1 MKPTKYQIISSKK
14 KINFNEIVN
23 NRRLNSKN
31 NRRNELNQLS
41 KSTNINTTK
50 NNQLKQY
57 VDMTVTHFSIKC
69 SILCN
74 EIEEMKREFITQLQG
89 IVEGFQLNESS
100 FPIIKGGGINK
111 NLNFNKIN
119 MDNGLNFLEQNKTII
134 NNNNNP
140 KEKIYLKNNEGIDL
154 VYERFKKNQNSGINS
169 DLQYNNNNNSNN
181 EILNNNSNFIN
192 KNKNDKKVSESKSI
206 QKIKILS
213 RKEKALKILMKSK
226 ILTFED
232 KLKIKNLNHYLFNEF
247 KTKNLINSCK
257 KDYEKTLKNI
267 TSEKKDL
274 PTLTSTSVLSFITKD
289 KENELKDE
297 SKEINKKFFNLI
309 YLLSDKNYDTN
320 SSLENQ
326 YDNFCKELK
335 INSIKDFFVNYLKK
349 VKTNINDVNDDVIK
363 KVIIYLENNK
373 ELIEQKDNQSQLISL
388 FSISVNEL
396 NEIFKYEKEK
406 RKKIKLYQNLLYF
419 IKKFEKKIK

>member
-1 MKPTKYQIISSKK
+1 MKPTKYQVISSKK

-31 NRRNELNQLS
+31 NRRNELYQLS
-41 KSTNINTTK
+41 KSTNLNTSK

-57 VDMTVTHFSIKC
+57 IDMTITHFSIKC
-69 SILCN
+69 SLLSN

-89 IVEGFQLNESS
+89 IVESFQFNDSS

-119 MDNGLNFLEQNKTII
+119 MDNGLNYNEQNKILHY
-134 NNNNNP
+134 NNNNP
-140 KEKIYLKNNEGIDL
+140 KEKIFINNSEGIDL
-154 VYERFKKNQNSGINS
+154 VYERYKKVQNSGINS
-169 DLQYNNNNNSNN
+169 DLQCNYNNNSNSDF
-181 EILNNNSNFIN
+181 INNNF
-192 KNKNDKKVSESKSI
+192 KNKNIKNISETKGVH
-206 QKIKILS
+206 KIKIIS
-213 RKEKALKILMKSK
+213 TKEKALKILMNSK

-232 KLKIKNLNHYLFNEF
+232 KLKIKNLNHYLYNEF
-247 KTKNLINSCK
+247 KTKNLIKSCK
-257 KDYEKTLKNI
+257 KDYEKTLKNL

-309 YLLSDKNYDTN
+309 YLLSDKYNDAN

-326 YDNFCKELK
+326 YENICKELN
-335 INSIKDFFVNYLKK
+335 INSIKEFFVNYLKR
-349 VKTNINDVNDDVIK
+349 VKSDVNNINDDVIK

-373 ELIEQKDNQSQLISL
+373 ELIEQKDDQSQLISL

-396 NEIFKYEKEK
+396 NEIFKYEIEK
-406 RKKIKLYQNLLYF
+406 RKKIKIYQNLLYY

>member
-1 MKPTKYQIISSKK
+1 MKPAKYQVISSKK
-14 KINFNEIVN
+14 KINFNDIIN
-23 NRRLNSKN
+23 NKRFNSKN
-31 NRRNELNQLS
+31 NKRNEVYQLS
-41 KSTNINTTK
+41 KSTNINPLK

-69 SILCN
+69 SLLCN
-74 EIEEMKREFITQLQG
+74 EIEEMKKEFITQLQG
-89 IVEGFQLNESS
+89 IVEGFQINDS
-100 FPIIKGGGINK
+100 FFPTVKGGGISK

-119 MDNGLNFLEQNKTII
+119 MDNALNYIEQNKNLNYNIY
-134 NNNNNP
+134 NNNT
-140 KEKIYLKNNEGIDL
+140 KEKINLNNNEGIDL
-154 VYERFKKNQNSGINS
+154 VYERFKKIQNSGSNIEYN
-169 DLQYNNNNNSNN
+169 YNNNLSN
-181 EILNNNSNFIN
+181 EQNNNNINTIILN
-192 KNKNDKKVSESKSI
+192 KNKTVKNVSKSVH
-206 QKIKILS
+206 KIKIIS
-213 RKEKALKILMKSK
+213 NKEKALKILMKSK
-226 ILTFED
+226 ILTIED

-247 KTKNLINSCK
+247 KTKNLISSCK

-309 YLLSDKNYDTN
+309 YLLSDKYNDAN

-326 YDNFCKELK
+326 YENICKELN
-335 INSIKDFFVNYLKK
+335 INSIKEFFVNYLKK
-349 VKTNINDVNDDVIK
+349 VKNDINNINDDVIK

-373 ELIEQKDNQSQLISL
+373 ELIEQKDNQNQLISL
-388 FSISVNEL
+388 FSISVNEI
-396 NEIFKYEKEK
+396 NEIFKYEIEK
-406 RKKIKLYQNLLYF
+406 RKKIKIYQNLLYY

>member
-1 MKPTKYQIISSKK
+1 MKPTKYQVISSKK

-31 NRRNELNQLS
+31 NRRNELYQLS
-41 KSTNINTTK
+41 KSTNLNTSK

-57 VDMTVTHFSIKC
+57 IDMTITHFSIKC
-69 SILCN
+69 SLLSN

-89 IVEGFQLNESS
+89 IVESFQFNDSS

-119 MDNGLNFLEQNKTII
+119 MDNGLNYNEQNKILHY
-134 NNNNNP
+134 NNNNP
-140 KEKIYLKNNEGIDL
+140 KEKIFINNSEGIDL
-154 VYERFKKNQNSGINS
+154 VYERYKKVQNSGINS
-169 DLQYNNNNNSNN
+169 DLQCNYNNNSNSD
-181 EILNNNSNFIN
+181 LVNNNLKKKNF
-192 KNKNDKKVSESKSI
+192 KNISETKGVH
-206 QKIKILS
+206 KIKIIS
-213 RKEKALKILMKSK
+213 TKEKALKILMNSK

-232 KLKIKNLNHYLFNEF
+232 KLKIKNLNHYLYNEF

-309 YLLSDKNYDTN
+309 YLLSDKYNDAN

-326 YDNFCKELK
+326 YENICKELN
-335 INSIKDFFVNYLKK
+335 INSIKEFFVNYLKK
-349 VKTNINDVNDDVIK
+349 VKNDINNINDDVIK

-373 ELIEQKDNQSQLISL
+373 ELIEQKDNQNQLISL
-388 FSISVNEL
+388 FSISVNEI
-396 NEIFKYEKEK
+396 NEIFKYEIEK
-406 RKKIKLYQNLLYF
+406 RKKIKIYQNLLYY